1 MSMSVSED
9 LFEKLRGKFPNLAL
23 GRDDGVK
30 TLQPQEAK
38 FFEFQYKNKD
48 AIMGS
53 VVVSLVDEGALKVY
67 FNERMLDEA
76 DQETHDGWYAMLKGL
91 SKFATQHMLNFETKN
106 ITKHRLNKNDYEYLK
121 NRNKSQEELT
131 MENKLYGTSNKS
143 YQDVNGAKLIVQHK
157 TSIDEEKMGARS
169 RNIRAIYIENA
180 QGERFRFSNNYLPGA
195 RAMARHI
202 GNGGYPND
210 PFGEHIEEVMTEMN
224 ELRQFVRTVRA
235 TNYINEEAQ
244 DIIETATGRYH
255 GLKDTLKSLTSQ
267 RGYVN
272 YFENYEPTDVEID
285 EESIDA
291 LKEKLTREV
300 YDDRLD
306 SVLPTVGRA
315 IKRRDDKQLAEDDG
329 LKAIGMSSDPLKI
342 YPNPEKDAEMDVY
355 LKFIKRSDL
364 SQERKNKA
372 LLVNITRML
381 SDRIVDDAA
390 SVALSR
396 LDLNDKS
403 DMALAYKLALKFIRG
418 EVDVIEPKAKK
429 DLYGKDHVAKEDTF
443 EEFEAQLDDITATV
457 DEGKMS
463 DINIEMHEE
472 VLYMA
477 EDDFVEKYR
486 GYSTEKHIRD
496 FWKSAHDEF
505 TEPMEGF
512 DVANIEP
519 EAAAV
524 DKKTKK
530 KTRAERQRDIKH
542 RDPSEF
548 RKSWWARK
556 WGGSGKSQN
565 EYDQEQQKILDGL
578 KGAFKLMNQ
587 RNISRDEL
595 DEAEKNIRTS
605 SKVIFDLKDKVI
617 KRKVIIGFVEEQLTN
632 LLGGEDKDTQDWRKF
647 FKKRPSKALVK
658 NCAIQAITSS
668 DQGDAQEI
676 MVELIRREQA
686 IQPITQ
692 AAGGRYSVKKMVK
705 PVNFYYHSPDA
716 RKVCIVGD
724 FNDWK
729 PDAHPMKRRTGGF
742 WNAQISLPHGH
753 HRYHFLVDGSV
764 ALDPRA
770 NGEVLNDKKERVSLI
785 AVS

>member
-1 MSMSVSED
+1 MSISVSED

-76 DQETHDGWYAMLKGL
+76 DQETHDGWYTMLKGL
-91 SKFATQHMLNFETKN
+91 SKFATQHMLNFETTN

-143 YQDVNGAKLIVQHK
+143 YQDVNGAKLIVQHN
-157 TSIDEEKMGARS
+157 TSVDEEKMGARS

-195 RAMARHI
+195 RAMARHV

-235 TNYINEEAQ
+235 TKYINEEAQ

-285 EESIDA
+285 EESIGA

-300 YDDRLD
+300 YDERLD

-315 IKRRDDKQLAEDDG
+315 IKRRDNKQLAEDDE
-329 LKAIGMSSDPLKI
+329 LKAIGMSSEPLKI
-342 YPNPEKDAEMDVY
+342 YPSPEKDAEMDVY

-364 SQERKNKA
+364 SQDRKNKA

-396 LDLNDKS
+396 LDLDDKS
-403 DMALAYKLALKFIRG
+403 DMALAYKLAIKFIRG

-429 DLYGKDHVAKEDTF
+429 DLYGKDHVAKEDAF

-457 DEGKMS
+457 DESKMS
-463 DINIEMHEE
+463 DIDIEMHEE

-477 EDDFVEKYR
+477 EDDFVEKYSKYASEDHVR
-486 GYSTEKHIRD
+486 G

-505 TEPMEGF
+505 TEPMEGSEDFESAEIAEFKKSDEKEAEKDSKKIQRTGTYAKRRAVGEEEAVKEGTWEYPESDDEIAELKELLKQPIPLGPEGANATDVLGKYFGDDDLF
-512 DVANIEP
+512 DALYAQAQDMGEDADANLIF
-519 EAAAV
+519 
-524 DKKTKK
+524 KKWMEDRIKDDDYGLGSET
-530 KTRAERQRDIKH
+530 QRIHDMLYNDVEESHDSMSQQPISTMNHNEIDDIKH
-542 RDPSEF
+542 L
-548 RKSWWARK
+548 A
-556 WGGSGKSQN
+556 
-565 EYDQEQQKILDGL
+565 GL
-578 KGAFKLMNQ
+578 
-587 RNISRDEL
+587 
-595 DEAEKNIRTS
+595 
-605 SKVIFDLKDKVI
+605 
-617 KRKVIIGFVEEQLTN
+617 
-632 LLGGEDKDTQDWRKF
+632 
-647 FKKRPSKALVK
+647 
-658 NCAIQAITSS
+658 
-668 DQGDAQEI
+668 
-676 MVELIRREQA
+676 
-686 IQPITQ
+686 
-692 AAGGRYSVKKMVK
+692 
-705 PVNFYYHSPDA
+705 
-716 RKVCIVGD
+716 
-724 FNDWK
+724 
-729 PDAHPMKRRTGGF
+729 
-742 WNAQISLPHGH
+742 
-753 HRYHFLVDGSV
+753 
-764 ALDPRA
+764 
-770 NGEVLNDKKERVSLI
+770 
-785 AVS
+785 